1 MTWGFHFV
9 HTHVRTNK
17 CPHTVAAGSM
27 ASAILECWSQTS
39 RQTKYQVSH
48 TRFDMGWS
56 ILGSVDDFLKFYDS
70 CIDMFS
76 FLAFWRMVPW
86 WPWVVRF
93 YIGAATPEPLALL
106 AEELGSRMTSRLK
119 LSSVET
125 KLEPEL
131 KSKAHQ
137 KTTSHIRVNIYIH
150 IIYTYMYT

>member
-1 MTWGFHFV
+1 
-9 HTHVRTNK
+9 
-17 CPHTVAAGSM
+17 
-27 ASAILECWSQTS
+27 
-39 RQTKYQVSH
+39 
-48 TRFDMGWS
+48 
-56 ILGSVDDFLKFYDS
+56 
-70 CIDMFS
+70 
-76 FLAFWRMVPW
+76 MVPW

-137 KTTSHIRVNIYIH
+137 KTTSHIRVY
-150 IIYTYMYT
+150 IYTYTYSHNLYIYVYIRLHSIDTC